1 VEPRDPRTKR
11 PAARPDAEEDLDAE
25 PETRGFDVPRDLAAE
40 ARSSSSPPGR
50 KDVGATRAVSIPPD
64 VLAEAR
70 RALGDS
76 EAASPT
82 PPDATREVDVP
93 LATLEAL
100 RLTAPHD
107 DEVQGATYDA
117 RSRSAE
123 SEALLEDELAHDEL
137 TAPARRTP
145 PAVGRG
151 APPTARV
158 AMALV
163 AGVVL
168 LAALIYF
175 IGR

>member
-11 PAARPDAEEDLDAE
+11 PAARLDADEDLDADV
-25 PETRGFDVPRDLAAE
+25 ETRGFDVPRDLAAE
-40 ARSSSSPPGR
+40 ARSPSSPPGR
-50 KDVGATRAVSIPPD
+50 QEVGATRAVSVPPGI
-64 VLAEAR
+64 LAEAR

-76 EAASPT
+76 EGA
-82 PPDATREVDVP
+82 PPNPRDATREVDVP

-123 SEALLEDELAHDEL
+123 SEALLEDELAQDEL
-137 TAPARRTP
+137 TAPARRSP
-145 PAVGRG
+145 PFEGPGDPRR
-151 APPTARV
+151 ARV
-158 AMALV
+158 AIALA
-163 AGVVL
+163 AGVTL

-175 IGR
+175 LR